1 MIYDA
6 IQGVARNLHP
16 SALMK
21 INLSH
26 SPATNERLLRLPEGT
41 TVAKLVGSG
50 VTGTLSYVSA
60 MLTTVVESGGFWQY
74 FWLGACI
81 LFFVGA
87 VSLVIL
93 ATREGLR
100 IDHAGLSFEP
110 HDTSLVTKPKTGI
123 SEDNRVI

>member
-1 MIYDA
+1 VSYDA
-6 IQGVARNLHP
+6 VKAVARNLHS

-26 SPATNERLLRLPEGT
+26 PAAADDRVPRLPEGT
-41 TVAKLVGSG
+41 TIVKIVGSG

-81 LFFVGA
+81 LFFVCA

-100 IDHAGLSFEP
+100 IDHAGLSFERP
-110 HDTSLVTKPKTGI
+110 GTSSVAKQKTGV
-123 SEDNRVI
+123 SKDHRVI

>member
-1 MIYDA
+1 
-6 IQGVARNLHP
+6 VARNLHP

-26 SPATNERLLRLPEGT
+26 PPATNERLPRLPEGT

-100 IDHAGLSFEP
+100 IDHAGLSFERRG
-110 HDTSLVTKPKTGI
+110 TSSVAKQTTGI
-123 SEDNRVI
+123 SEDHRAI

>member
-1 MIYDA
+1 
-6 IQGVARNLHP
+6 
-16 SALMK
+16 MK

-26 SPATNERLLRLPEGT
+26 PPATNEHLPRLPEGT

-81 LFFVGA
+81 LFFVCA

-110 HDTSLVTKPKTGI
+110 HDTSLVTKQTTGI
-123 SEDNRVI
+123 SEDHRAI

>member
-1 MIYDA
+1 VSYDA
-6 IQGVARNLHP
+6 LQGVAHNLHP

-26 SPATNERLLRLPEGT
+26 SPATNERLPRLPEGT

-100 IDHAGLSFEP
+100 IDHAGLSFERRG
-110 HDTSLVTKPKTGI
+110 TSSVAKQTTGI
-123 SEDNRVI
+123 SEDHRAI